1 MNTVTIPKTV
11 TKGEEL
17 VVVSRREYEAF
28 SRWQKSV
35 KQFAPTAAQ
44 VRDLARARADYRQ
57 GKYITLNELKRKLAA
72 RGKR

>member
-1 MNTVTIPKTV
+1 MNTITIPKTV

-17 VVVSRREYEAF
+17 VILPRREYEAF
-28 SRWQKSV
+28 SRWQKSI
-35 KQFAPTAAQ
+35 KRFTPTATQ

-57 GKYITLNELKRKLAA
+57 GKYITLNELKRKLAT